1 MVYAHLADVIRIITI
16 SVTSVAPARDRLVQH
31 GKKAGV
37 GSEIHEVIYIA
48 GMSHCGSTVL
58 NLMLNAH
65 PEIFAVGELIDL
77 NRGAGE
83 NSHPPCPCGA
93 PSLRDCEFWSRVNER
108 TQQEQG
114 LALSALDVLNDRKLD
129 ERSAPNAVVFR
140 AISKVSG
147 KKFIVDSSKR
157 PGRLAYLMQLKGL
170 DVFPI
175 HLIRE
180 PNGQIW
186 SLS

>member
-1 MVYAHLADVIRIITI
+1 MR
-16 SVTSVAPARDRLVQH
+16 
-31 GKKAGV
+31 
-37 GSEIHEVIYIA
+37 VIYIA
-48 GMSHCGSTVL
+48 GMSHSGSTVL

-77 NRGAGE
+77 NRGARGS
-83 NSHPPCPCGA
+83 SHPPCPCGA
-93 PSLRDCEFWSRVNER
+93 PSLRDCEFWSRVNDLDAAGA
-108 TQQEQG
+108 G
-114 LALSALDVLNDRKLD
+114 LCRSPSLDVLNDRKLD
-129 ERSAPNAVVFR
+129 ERSAPNAVLFR

-175 HLIRE
+175 HLIRK

-186 SLS
+186 SLSKEEWRLCSAHLRLRSHPRTDTPDRENRTSQRHPL